1 MIWYLDSA
9 VHRVRIIR
17 DGGTMIAATPSNL
30 AAEPP
35 GGSVQ
40 PAQAA
45 GGVAAL
51 LLLSACAAGSGQHT
65 AAGSGQHTAAGSGQ
79 DPARGTVT
87 GRLVREGGP
96 LGPGGQQP
104 GAHPIP
110 GTIRFTA
117 GQHRVIMVRTSRAG
131 RFSVQLPAGKYQV
144 ADRSPR
150 LLLVAANG
158 IARQTWSRP
167 VTVTVTGHHVTRI
180 TLVIAVP

>member
-1 MIWYLDSA
+1 MKLAPA
-9 VHRVRIIR
+9 V
-17 DGGTMIAATPSNL
+17 
-30 AAEPP
+30 
-35 GGSVQ
+35 
-40 PAQAA
+40 

-51 LLLSACAAGSGQHT
+51 LLLTACAAGSSQRT
-65 AAGSGQHTAAGSGQ
+65 ATGSGQ
-79 DPARGTVT
+79 DHARGTVT

-110 GTIRFTA
+110 GTIRFTT

-131 RFSVQLPAGKYQV
+131 WFSVQLPAGKYQV

>member
-9 VHRVRIIR
+9 VHRERVIR
-17 DGGTMIAATPSNL
+17 DSGTMIAAVPSNL

-35 GGSVQ
+35 GGLVKLARAVSCL
-40 PAQAA
+40 
-45 GGVAAL
+45 AAL
-51 LLLSACAAGSGQHT
+51 PLLAACAAGPGQHS
-65 AAGSGQHTAAGSGQ
+65 ASGSGR

-96 LGPGGQQP
+96 VGPGGQQP
-104 GAHPIP
+104 GAHPIR
-110 GTIRFTA
+110 GTIRFT

-131 RFSVQLPAGKYQV
+131 RFSVQLLAGKYQV

>member
-9 VHRVRIIR
+9 VHRVRVIR
-17 DGGTMIAATPSNL
+17 DGGTMIAAVPSNL

-35 GGSVQ
+35 GGLVKLARAVSCL
-40 PAQAA
+40 
-45 GGVAAL
+45 AAL
-51 LLLSACAAGSGQHT
+51 PLLAACAAGSGQHT
-65 AAGSGQHTAAGSGQ
+65 AAGSGR

-117 GQHRVIMVRTSRAG
+117 ARHRVIMVRTSHAG

-180 TLVIAVP
+180 TLIIAVP

>member
-1 MIWYLDSA
+1 MIWYLDPA
-9 VHRVRIIR
+9 VHRVPIIR
-17 DGGTMIAATPSNL
+17 DGGTMIAASPSKL
-30 AAEPP
+30 TAEPP
-35 GGSVQ
+35 GGLVKLARPVSCL
-40 PAQAA
+40 AA
-45 GGVAAL
+45 VPL
-51 LLLSACAAGSGQHT
+51 LAGSGR
-65 AAGSGQHTAAGSGQ
+65 

-117 GQHRVIMVRTSRAG
+117 GRHRAIMVRTSRAG

-167 VTVTVTGHHVTRI
+167 VTVTVTAHHVTRI
-180 TLVIAVP
+180 TLVIPVP

>member
-9 VHRVRIIR
+9 VYRVRVIR
-17 DGGTMIAATPSNL
+17 DGGTMIAAVPSNL

-35 GGSVQ
+35 GGSVKL
-40 PAQAA
+40 AQAV

-51 LLLSACAAGSGQHT
+51 LLLAACAAGAGQHT
-65 AAGSGQHTAAGSGQ
+65 ASGSGR

-117 GQHRVIMVRTSRAG
+117 GHRVIMVRTSRAG
-131 RFSVQLPAGKYQV
+131 QFSVQLPAGKYQV

-150 LLLVAANG
+150 LLLVPANG

-167 VTVTVTGHHVTRI
+167 VTVTVTAGHVTRI

>member
-9 VHRVRIIR
+9 VHRVRVNRVRVIR
-17 DGGTMIAATPSNL
+17 DGGTMIAAVPSNL

-35 GGSVQ
+35 GGSVKL
-40 PAQAA
+40 AQAV

-51 LLLSACAAGSGQHT
+51 LLLTACAAGSGQ
-65 AAGSGQHTAAGSGQ
+65 QTAAGSGQ
-79 DPARGTVT
+79 DPARGAVA

-110 GTIRFTA
+110 GTIRFTT

-131 RFSVQLPAGKYQV
+131 GFSVQLPAGKYQV

-150 LLLVAANG
+150 LLLVAASG

-167 VTVTVTGHHVTRI
+167 VTVTVTAGHITRI

>member
-1 MIWYLDSA
+1 MKLARA
-9 VHRVRIIR
+9 V
-17 DGGTMIAATPSNL
+17 SCL
-30 AAEPP
+30 
-35 GGSVQ
+35 
-40 PAQAA
+40 
-45 GGVAAL
+45 AAL
-51 LLLSACAAGSGQHT
+51 LLLTACAAGPGQRTGQPT
-65 AAGSGQHTAAGSGQ
+65 APGPGR

-117 GQHRVIMVRTSRAG
+117 GQHRVITVRTSRAG
-131 RFSVQLPAGKYQV
+131 TFSVQLPAGKYQV
-144 ADRSPR
+144 SDRSPR
-150 LLLVAANG
+150 LLLVAADG

-167 VTVTVTGHHVTRI
+167 VTVTVSARHVTRI

>member
-1 MIWYLDSA
+1 VKLARAVSA
-9 VHRVRIIR
+9 
-17 DGGTMIAATPSNL
+17 L
-30 AAEPP
+30 AALP
-35 GGSVQ
+35 
-40 PAQAA
+40 
-45 GGVAAL
+45 L
-51 LLLSACAAGSGQHT
+51 LAACAAEAGQH
-65 AAGSGQHTAAGSGQ
+65 SSQHTQAGPGQ

-110 GTIRFTA
+110 GTIRFST
-117 GQHRVIMVRTSRAG
+117 GEHQVIMVRTSRAG

-158 IARQTWSRP
+158 ISHQTWSRP
-167 VTVTVTGHHVTRI
+167 VTVLVTAGHVTRI

>member
-1 MIWYLDSA
+1 MIWYLDPA
-9 VHRVRIIR
+9 VHRVPVIR
-17 DGGTMIAATPSNL
+17 DGGTMIAASPSNL
-30 AAEPP
+30 AAEPS
-35 GGSVQ
+35 GGLVKL
-40 PAQAA
+40 AQAA
-45 GGVAAL
+45 GCLAAVPL
-51 LLLSACAAGSGQHT
+51 LAACAAGSGQHASQLT
-65 AAGSGQHTAAGSGQ
+65 SQHNQAGAGR
-79 DPARGTVT
+79 DPGRGTVT

-104 GAHPIP
+104 GVHPIP
-110 GTIRFTA
+110 GTIRFT
-117 GQHRVIMVRTSRAG
+117 GSRHRVIMVRTSRAG

-167 VTVTVTGHHVTRI
+167 VTVTVTGQHVTRI

>member
-1 MIWYLDSA
+1 MKLARA
-9 VHRVRIIR
+9 V
-17 DGGTMIAATPSNL
+17 SCL
-30 AAEPP
+30 AAVPLL
-35 GGSVQ
+35 
-40 PAQAA
+40 A
-45 GGVAAL
+45 G
-51 LLLSACAAGSGQHT
+51 CAAGAGQHT
-65 AAGSGQHTAAGSGQ
+65 GQLTQAGHGRDH
-79 DPARGTVT
+79 ARGTVT

-117 GQHRVIMVRTSRAG
+117 GRHRVIMVRTSHAG

-180 TLVIAVP
+180 TLIIAVP

>member
-9 VHRVRIIR
+9 VHRVRVIR
-17 DGGTMIAATPSNL
+17 DGGTMIAAVPSNL

-35 GGSVQ
+35 GGSVKL
-40 PAQAA
+40 AQAV

-51 LLLSACAAGSGQHT
+51 LLLTACAAGSGQHT
-65 AAGSGQHTAAGSGQ
+65 AAGSGR

-110 GTIRFTA
+110 GTIRFTT

-150 LLLVAANG
+150 LLLVAASG

-167 VTVTVTGHHVTRI
+167 VTVTVTAGHITRI